1 MTKKEAV
8 EILRHADT
16 DSEVDADD
24 YLKAFDMAVS
34 ALESESNRED
44 FWKELDKLKERY
56 EKNFRN
62 IHKADVVSAM
72 AYMRMFYPDF
82 LKREEHPI
90 YPGHNK
96 DDKVVVISTREND
109 GSSTAEE
116 DELLKRIKEGKGL
129 PPIGKQ
135 KTRNPAL
142 DVKPNK
148 LPTPYSPRHTIRDL
162 WKSKRGSSPKEKE

>member
-34 ALESESNRED
+34 ALESESNRDDLTEVVM
-44 FWKELDKLKERY
+44 RY
-56 EKNFRN
+56 IETF
-62 IHKADVVSAM
+62 H
-72 AYMRMFYPDF
+72 PDF

-96 DDKVVVISTREND
+96 DDKVVVISTRQNVAAVQKEEMNM
-109 GSSTAEE
+109 AE

-129 PPIGKQ
+129 PSIGKQ

-142 DVKPNK
+142 DVKPSE
-148 LPTPYSPRHTIRDL
+148 LPTAYSPRHTIRDL
-162 WKSKRGSSPKEKE
+162 FKS

>member
-72 AYMRMFYPDF
+72 AYMKMFYPDF
-82 LKREEHPI
+82 LKQEEHPI

-96 DDKVVVISTREND
+96 DDKVVEIST
-109 GSSTAEE
+109 
-116 DELLKRIKEGKGL
+116 
-129 PPIGKQ
+129 
-135 KTRNPAL
+135 TRNPAL
-142 DVKPNK
+142 DVKPSK
-148 LPTPYSPRHTIRDL
+148 LPMAYSPRTTIRDL
-162 WKSKRGSSPKEKE
+162 FKS